1 MIWMMSNVAML
12 AVGFLKTDEAW
23 TVANRFTMPIFTTVW
38 TRVCRAIVGHCK
50 SHSVTPV
57 IVDQD
62 IVVNALMPQMIIET
76 AIGTTR
82 W

>member
-1 MIWMMSNVAML
+1 MIWMRSNVTMH
-12 AVGFLKTDEAW
+12 AVGILKADEVW

-38 TRVCRAIVGHCK
+38 TRVCRAIVSHCK
-50 SHSVTPV
+50 SHSVAPV

-76 AIGTTR
+76 AVGTTR
-82 W
+82 